1 VTGVTSSAALGSL
14 SGTRAELPRS
24 GSPPSSASRLEGLYA
39 GAESRVSRKLV
50 QFGYAAVSQATPL
63 ERAGLVPASYEVGPG
78 DEISITVGGSF
89 HAQHLLEIDRE
100 GRVKI
105 PEIGLVQVAGT
116 EVRGLSA
123 LIRAAYAKTRRDFD
137 VSVTLGKLR
146 RIEVYVLGHVGNP
159 GRHEVPAGLDVL
171 GAVAAAGGV
180 LKSGTL
186 RRIALTVEEREES
199 VDLYPSLCG
208 DSGAAGRVRSGGP
221 VVSEGA
227 RIYVPEVG
235 GTVALAGQV
244 KYPAI
249 YELGAQATS
258 LGALLDLG
266 GGLTPFARTSSVTVE
281 RTVLGVRREPEE
293 VSLDGPGLER
303 PVADGELVLV
313 GGVDGGMQAIVK
325 VDGHVVR
332 PGDYPYRA
340 GMKASDLLRLAG
352 GLRVGAHAKEVFLS
366 RVVDGGDRAFGV
378 PRASRR
384 VLVFDADRVLAGEA
398 SGDIGLNPLD
408 HVRVRSE
415 GDMGYRRSVE
425 ILGAVRQPG
434 VYELTRDLRASDL
447 LALAGGSR
455 ANAYLENAE
464 LLRRVSADS
473 AAEMAV
479 RRYRV
484 DLGRALSDRGGKRD
498 PSLRDGDQL
507 VVRTLEDRRIR
518 AHVSGEVRFPGL
530 YVFPPDARITDLLA
544 AAGGLRPQADLRAA
558 SFVRE
563 SVRSLQRERFRHLVE
578 RSQQLHELAFA
589 DLIQSG
595 HGGEAA
601 AGKASLQQNADGLRR
616 MERQELNGRVV
627 IPFLEDDF
635 PSSPFNLVLENNDR
649 LTIPKIQET
658 VSVVGHVF
666 TPTTQVCVPGL
677 TVEDALER
685 SGGLTELGDPD
696 QIYVVRASGEVQS
709 LAQSLG
715 LDLSESL
722 LPGDV
727 VLVPRAPREQSVE
740 SEIFTALSLL
750 RNAAEISALAA
761 STPTGGLTSVSSVP
775 SHEDGLDLNRLLEG
789 PDSK

>member
-1 VTGVTSSAALGSL
+1 
-14 SGTRAELPRS
+14 
-24 GSPPSSASRLEGLYA
+24 
-39 GAESRVSRKLV
+39 
-50 QFGYAAVSQATPL
+50 
-63 ERAGLVPASYEVGPG
+63 
-78 DEISITVGGSF
+78 
-89 HAQHLLEIDRE
+89 
-100 GRVKI
+100 
-105 PEIGLVQVAGT
+105 
-116 EVRGLSA
+116 
-123 LIRAAYAKTRRDFD
+123 
-137 VSVTLGKLR
+137 
-146 RIEVYVLGHVGNP
+146 
-159 GRHEVPAGLDVL
+159 
-171 GAVAAAGGV
+171 
-180 LKSGTL
+180 
-186 RRIALTVEEREES
+186 
-199 VDLYPSLCG
+199 
-208 DSGAAGRVRSGGP
+208 
-221 VVSEGA
+221 
-227 RIYVPEVG
+227 
-235 GTVALAGQV
+235 
-244 KYPAI
+244 
-249 YELGAQATS
+249 
-258 LGALLDLG
+258 
-266 GGLTPFARTSSVTVE
+266 
-281 RTVLGVRREPEE
+281 
-293 VSLDGPGLER
+293 
-303 PVADGELVLV
+303 
-313 GGVDGGMQAIVK
+313 
-325 VDGHVVR
+325 
-332 PGDYPYRA
+332 
-340 GMKASDLLRLAG
+340 
-352 GLRVGAHAKEVFLS
+352 
-366 RVVDGGDRAFGV
+366 
-378 PRASRR
+378 
-384 VLVFDADRVLAGEA
+384 
-398 SGDIGLNPLD
+398 
-408 HVRVRSE
+408 
-415 GDMGYRRSVE
+415 VE